1 MPCLKLSIFKVFFCD
16 PSYGYPLPAY
26 QATIISTKLIPH
38 TCPALWTCVVLMW
51 LYCRPQISKPR
62 LWITPGPL
70 PVFFFFFPQKK
81 RCWNRATSTCL
92 RTRWLFHAVAVAA
105 VEIVWPTKPRF
116 FIIWLLTEKKICQPS
131 CTLFESFVSG
141 PFLPFNVRK
150 GFKVTL
156 LKIFQ

>member
-26 QATIISTKLIPH
+26 QATIISTKLIPTH
-38 TCPALWTCVVLMW
+38 VPLCGPVLYWCDCTVGHRSANQGCESPLAPCP
-51 LYCRPQISKPR
+51 
-62 LWITPGPL
+62 
-70 PVFFFFFPQKK
+70 FFFFFSPQIK

-105 VEIVWPTKPRF
+105 VEIVWPTKHRF

>member
-1 MPCLKLSIFKVFFCD
+1 MPCHVWSWASLKNFSVIPPMGTPYQLTRLQLFPQNSSPTHVPLCGPVLYWCD
-16 PSYGYPLPAY
+16 CTVGHSSAN
-26 QATIISTKLIPH
+26 QSCESTLAP
-38 TCPALWTCVVLMW
+38 CP
-51 LYCRPQISKPR
+51 
-62 LWITPGPL
+62 
-70 PVFFFFFPQKK
+70 FFFQIK
-81 RCWNRATSTCL
+81 RYWNRATSTCL
-92 RTRWLFHAVAVAA
+92 HTRWLFHAVAVVA

-131 CTLFESFVSG
+131 CTLFDSFVSG